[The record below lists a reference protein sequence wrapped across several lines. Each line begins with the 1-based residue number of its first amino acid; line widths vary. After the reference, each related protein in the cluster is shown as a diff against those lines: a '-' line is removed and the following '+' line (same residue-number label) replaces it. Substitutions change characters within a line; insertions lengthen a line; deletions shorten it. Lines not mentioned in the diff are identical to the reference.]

1 MAQKELSRASNAV
14 PVARALKMK
23 PAIWLP
29 DHSRQ
34 TLCDALLAELGR
46 MVSRSSS
53 AAAIITVPNSL
64 ELRLDDD
71 EAGALKVFAQ
81 QSFREASN
89 DLDPELD

>member
-1 MAQKELSRASNAV
+1 MPQTLCPSRE
-14 PVARALKMK
+14 PVLMN

-29 DHSRQ
+29 DDSRQ

-81 QSFREASN
+81 QSFREVSN